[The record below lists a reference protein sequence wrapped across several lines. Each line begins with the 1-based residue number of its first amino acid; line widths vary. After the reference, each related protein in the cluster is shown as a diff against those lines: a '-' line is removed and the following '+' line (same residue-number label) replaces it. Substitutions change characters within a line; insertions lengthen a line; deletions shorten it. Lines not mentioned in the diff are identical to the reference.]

1 MIEPPV
7 LGAVVVIVNAAVPFC
22 ARPLVNVTVHV
33 SNAPALDDNVPQLTA
48 DTPEPAATAVATTP
62 AGNWS
67 FSVTDVPEVVCPV
80 FVIVSV
86 FVIAPPVSTDAVLLL
101 ASVKVTGVFT
111 VVAALAQLALVQ
123 LAPGVGGE
131 LPPVEST
138 DA

>member
-1 MIEPPV
+1 MM
-7 LGAVVVIVNAAVPFC
+7 VNAAVPFW
-22 ARPLVNVTVHV
+22 ARPLVNVTAQV
-33 SNAPALDDNVPQLTA
+33 SKSPADDGKVPQLTA

-101 ASVKVTGVFT
+101 ASAKVTGVFT